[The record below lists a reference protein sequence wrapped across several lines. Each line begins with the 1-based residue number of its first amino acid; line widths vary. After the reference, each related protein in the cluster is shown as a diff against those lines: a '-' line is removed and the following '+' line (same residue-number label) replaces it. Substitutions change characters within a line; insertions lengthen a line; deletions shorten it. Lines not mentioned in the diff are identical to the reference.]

1 MLVVGQREADE
12 GTVSVRCRDGKQM
25 APLKLAEFADYLVN
39 KVEGRDLEL

>member
-25 APLKLAEFADYLVN
+25 TPMKAADFAAYVMK
-39 KVEGRDLEL
+39 KVETRDLEL